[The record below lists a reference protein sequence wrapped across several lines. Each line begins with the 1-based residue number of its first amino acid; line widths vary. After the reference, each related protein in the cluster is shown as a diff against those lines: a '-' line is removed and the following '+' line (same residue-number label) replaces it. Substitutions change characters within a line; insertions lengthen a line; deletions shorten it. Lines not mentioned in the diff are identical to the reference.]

1 MTSEHLDADRL
12 LRMLPSA
19 AWLEI
24 RALLLERFGRHNEI
38 LRSALCCIFTAGKR
52 SRGHACVVWQ
62 SCSAPS
68 LVRTSRMTANLLLCG
83 VCRAFESSSALGSR
97 SPHGN
102 TMEAT
107 VVGVVVA

>member
-38 LRSALCCIFTAGKR
+38 LRC
-52 SRGHACVVWQ
+52 
-62 SCSAPS
+62 
-68 LVRTSRMTANLLLCG
+68 
-83 VCRAFESSSALGSR
+83 ALG
-97 SPHGN
+97 
-102 TMEAT
+102 
-107 VVGVVVA
+107 